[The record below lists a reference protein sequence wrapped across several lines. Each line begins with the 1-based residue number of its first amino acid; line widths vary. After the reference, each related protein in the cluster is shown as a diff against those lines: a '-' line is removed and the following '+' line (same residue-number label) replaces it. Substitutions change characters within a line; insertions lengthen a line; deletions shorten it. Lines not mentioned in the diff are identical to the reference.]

1 MRYLVAIVV
10 LFTLG
15 ARAQADVIY
24 MPSNAQIIYP
34 AGTMPVFKDTVEF
47 SGLIKTPGGVIN
59 SSQLG
64 TGSGLSSSVL
74 TDSLNILRDSIAR
87 LKLDIQALQV
97 ANGEIITKMVSNNDT
112 IKNADAGKVFIKTSP
127 GNDTLIMSSITG
139 ANFTTEFFFNNA
151 STGQIVI
158 RGTLSNS
165 INGVQGAN
173 KTIRSNGLG
182 VAIKTGTNQFII
194 SGNTE

>member
-1 MRYLVAIVV
+1 MRYLVAIAV
-10 LFTLG
+10 LFALG

-24 MPSNAQIIYP
+24 MPPNAQIIYP
-34 AGTMPVFKDTVEF
+34 AGTKPVFKDTVEF